1 MENKMNVYYAKGN
14 IIEIADCDILAIDS
28 KGNANVREVCPKCG
42 GTGVLP
48 CYRHI
53 QNGVCFKCEGAR
65 YFVKSRKLRTME
77 EALKMQEK
85 YLAKKEKE
93 RQEYLA
99 KRREEFI
106 AKYET
111 LTDMYVVYKDSYE
124 IKDYLKELGYKF
136 SKALKVWYGPIKPD
150 KGTFVFIPK
159 DEFYE
164 IEENINEININYA
177 NINRFIDNAVFENS
191 EYFGKIDDKYTK
203 ELKVLNVKIIEGKF
217 TTHLVTLTDGNYKFS
232 CFTNAYKVLDNIEI
246 DNTYNFTFTVKS
258 HDTYNSEKITYIK
271 GIKLA

>member
-1 MENKMNVYYAKGN
+1 MENKMNVYYRQGEVEVIDDGSICSIDAKGN
-14 IIEIADCDILAIDS
+14 AVVRRPCPRCEGKGEINYYKHVQAGI
-28 KGNANVREVCPKCG
+28 
-42 GTGVLP
+42 
-48 CYRHI
+48 
-53 QNGVCFKCEGAR
+53 CFKCEGNR
-65 YFVKSRKLRTME
+65 FMYKNMKLRTME

-85 YLAKKEKE
+85 YNAKKEKE

-99 KRREEFI
+99 KRRQEFI
-106 AKYET
+106 TKYET
-111 LTDMYVVYKDSYE
+111 LTDMYVVYKNSYE

-164 IEENINEININYA
+164 IEENINEININYS

-203 ELKVLNVKIIEGKF
+203 ELKVLNVKIIDGKF
-217 TTHLVTLTDGNYKFS
+217 TTHLVTLTDGNYKFN

>member
-53 QNGVCFKCEGAR
+53 QNGICFKCEGAR

-111 LTDMYVVYKDSYE
+111 LTDMYVVYKNSYE

-164 IEENINEININYA
+164 IEENINEININYS